1 MTHALGP
8 EGSRSLAVLAR
19 SRALLA
25 FDYDGTLAPIVGDR
39 DRAGMSPRTREI
51 LARVCALYPCAV
63 ISGRS
68 RGDVMERV
76 AGSGVRYVVGNH
88 GLEPWPGQEGFA
100 RAAQDARGLLEE
112 DLRGRPG
119 VDIEDKHYTLAVH
132 YRHAP
137 DRDEACRAI
146 GAAVASLPR
155 PMRAVPGKLVVNVV
169 PGGAP
174 DKGDALRRLKR
185 QEGSDAA
192 LYVGD
197 DVTDEDAFRLAAT
210 GEAMSVRVGE
220 SSSSAA
226 SHYVRDREEVDLL
239 LERLVALRGDGAP
252 AA

>member
-8 EGSRSLAVLAR
+8 EASRSLAVLAR
-19 SRALLA
+19 SRTLLA
-25 FDYDGTLAPIVGDR
+25 FDFDGTLAPIVGDR
-39 DRAGMSPRTREI
+39 DRAGMSTRTREL

-76 AGSGVRYVVGNH
+76 AGSGVRHVVGNH

-100 RAAQDARGLLEE
+100 QAVHDVRGLLQEVFR
-112 DLRGRPG
+112 DRPG

-132 YRHAP
+132 YRRAP

-146 GAAVASLPR
+146 GAAVAALPL
-155 PMRAVPGKLVVNVV
+155 PMRAVPGKFVVNVV

-174 DKGDALRRLKR
+174 DKGDALRRLIR

-197 DVTDEDAFRLAAT
+197 DVTDEDAFRLAET

-226 SHYVRDREEVDLL
+226 SHFVRDREEVDVL
-239 LERLVALRGDGAP
+239 LERLATLREQGVP